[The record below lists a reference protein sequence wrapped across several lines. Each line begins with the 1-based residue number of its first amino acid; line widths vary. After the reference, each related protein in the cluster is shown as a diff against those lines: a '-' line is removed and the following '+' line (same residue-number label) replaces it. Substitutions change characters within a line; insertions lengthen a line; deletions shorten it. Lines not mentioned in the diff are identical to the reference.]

1 MRSLLPLLLVL
12 SACSTETAPA
22 PASKGGA
29 LEPYLAA
36 TPEAGSVT
44 VLAARAS
51 AKAGDELV
59 LQGRV
64 KDFVGGLAAFTLID
78 PSLRACSDE
87 GDPMEDS
94 CETPWDYCCIPGKEV
109 AAACATV
116 EFRDAAGVL
125 KQPIEGFHGLAHLD
139 TVIVRGT
146 AQTDASGNLT
156 LVAKSFTFTPNPPR
170 KN

>member
-1 MRSLLPLLLVL
+1 MRNLLPLLLVL
-12 SACSTETAPA
+12 SACSSESAPTPNTKA
-22 PASKGGA
+22 GA
-29 LEPYLAA
+29 LEPFLAA
-36 TPEAGSVT
+36 SPDANSVT

-59 LQGRV
+59 LKGRV

-116 EFRDAAGVL
+116 EFRDGSGVL
-125 KQPIEGFHGLAHLD
+125 KESAEGFHGLAHLD

-146 AQTDASGNLT
+146 AELDSTGNLT
-156 LVAKSFTFTPNPPR
+156 LVAKSFTFTPNPP
-170 KN
+170 KGK

>member
-1 MRSLLPLLLVL
+1 MRSLLALVFVVA
-12 SACSTETAPA
+12 ACSTESAPA
-22 PASKGGA
+22 PSSKGGA
-29 LEPYLAA
+29 LEPFFAQQA
-36 TPEAGSVT
+36 EPGSVD

-51 AKAGDELV
+51 AKAGSELV
-59 LQGRV
+59 LKGRV

-87 GDPMEDS
+87 GDPMQDS

-146 AQTDASGNLT
+146 AELDATGNLT
-156 LVAKSFTFTPNPPR
+156 LVAKSFSFTPNPPR

>member
-1 MRSLLPLLLVL
+1 MRSLLSLLLVL
-12 SACSTETAPA
+12 SACSSETAPA

-29 LEPYLAA
+29 LEPFLAA
-36 TPEAGSVT
+36 SPEASSVP

-51 AKAGDELV
+51 AKPGEELV
-59 LQGRV
+59 LKGRV

-78 PSLRACSDE
+78 PSLLACSDE

-94 CETPWDYCCIPGKEV
+94 CKTPWDYCCIPGKEV

-116 EFRDAAGVL
+116 EFRDGSGLL
-125 KQPIEGFHGLAHLD
+125 KESLEGFHGLAHLD

-146 AQTDASGNLT
+146 AELDPTGNLT
-156 LVAKSFTFTPNPPR
+156 LVAKSFTFTPNA
-170 KN
+170 KSH